1 MIIGSLKEL
10 SLAEDRT
17 AISPETCKKLI
28 KQGFS
33 VLIEKDSGLNS
44 FKEPIII

>member
-10 SLAEDRT
+10 KDGEDRI

-28 KQGFS
+28 NLGFS
-33 VLIEKDSGLNS
+33 VLIEKNSGINS
-44 FKEPIII
+44 SFSNES